1 MYIIS
6 TDLGSTNF
14 KAIILKI
21 HDTLDETSIEL
32 VGKVRIKTTDFALFI
47 YDIID
52 RYDIGIDSIDKI
64 IATGTG
70 SSFLDDKFKGIDII
84 KIDEFNSIAYGGL
97 ILSKCDE
104 AIIVSIGTGTT
115 ILYSNMEETIR
126 LGGTGLGGGTLVG
139 LSNAILTNKLSKCDR
154 IINFNELIDIAKKG
168 NKNNVDL
175 LIGDIN
181 NGNIGNMSK
190 DITAANF
197 AGINKKAKLEDY
209 VAAVLNMILE
219 NIALLIKALYKKG
232 KIVLI
237 GTLVSEVYVKDCLN
251 KISEFTGNTFTFVD
265 DSEYA
270 IAIGAWE
277 YYLLMI
283 RKNY

>member
-14 KAIILKI
+14 KAIILKVW
-21 HDTLDETSIEL
+21 DSLDETNIDL

-47 YDIID
+47 YDIIEKF
-52 RYDIGIDSIDKI
+52 DINIDSIDKI
-64 IATGTG
+64 IVTGTG
-70 SSFLDDKFKGIDII
+70 SSFLNDNFKGIDII

-97 ILSKCDE
+97 ILSKSDE
-104 AIIVSIGTGTT
+104 AMIVSIGTGTT
-115 ILYSNMEETIR
+115 ILYSNMKETIR

-139 LSNAILTNKLSKCDR
+139 LSNVILKNILNISDK
-154 IINFNELIDIAKKG
+154 IINFNELISLAKKG

-197 AGINKKAKLEDY
+197 AGMNKKAKLEDY

-237 GTLVSEVYVKDCLN
+237 GTLVSEEYVKNCLN
-251 KISEFTGNTFTFVD
+251 KISEYTGNTFTFID

-277 YYLLMI
+277 YYLLTI

>member
-32 VGKVRIKTTDFALFI
+32 VGKVRVKTADFALFI
-47 YDIID
+47 SDIIEK
-52 RYDIGIDSIDKI
+52 YGINIDSIDKI
-64 IATGTG
+64 IATGTS
-70 SSFLDDKFKGIDII
+70 SSFLGDKFKGIDII

-97 ILSKCDE
+97 ILSKSDE
-104 AIIVSIGTGTT
+104 AMIVSIGTGTT
-115 ILYSNMEETIR
+115 ILYSNMRETTR

-139 LSNAILTNKLSKCDR
+139 LSNAILIDELDKT
-154 IINFNELIDIAKKG
+154 INFLELIDMAKKG

-181 NGNIGNMSK
+181 SGIILNMSK

-197 AGINKKAKLEDY
+197 AGMYKKANKEDY

-219 NIALLIKALYKKG
+219 NIALLIKALYKG
-232 KIVLI
+232 GRIIII
-237 GTLVSEVYVKDCLN
+237 GTIVSDIYVRNCLN
-251 KISEFTGNTFTFVD
+251 KIAEYTNNKFTFID

-277 YYLLMI
+277 YYLLNI

>member
-14 KAIILKI
+14 KAIILKVW
-21 HDTLDETSIEL
+21 DSLDETNIDL

-47 YDIID
+47 YDIIEKF
-52 RYDIGIDSIDKI
+52 DINIDSIDKI
-64 IATGTG
+64 IVTGTG
-70 SSFLDDKFKGIDII
+70 SSFLSDNFKGIDII

-97 ILSKCDE
+97 ILSKSDE
-104 AIIVSIGTGTT
+104 AMIVSIGTGTT
-115 ILYSNMEETIR
+115 ILYSNMKETIR

-139 LSNAILTNKLSKCDR
+139 LSNVILKNILNVSDK
-154 IINFNELIDIAKKG
+154 IISFNELISLAKKG

-197 AGINKKAKLEDY
+197 AGMNKKAKLEDY

-237 GTLVSEVYVKDCLN
+237 GTLVSEEYVKNCLN
-251 KISEFTGNTFTFVD
+251 KISEYTGNTFTFID

-277 YYLLMI
+277 YYLLTI

>member
-6 TDLGSTNF
+6 ADLGSTNF

-21 HDTLDETSIEL
+21 HETKDETSIEL

-47 YDIID
+47 YDILEK
-52 RYDIGIDSIDKI
+52 YDIDIDSVDKI
-64 IATGTG
+64 IVTGTG

-97 ILSKCDE
+97 ILSKFEE
-104 AIIVSIGTGTT
+104 ATIVSIGTGTT
-115 ILYSNMEETIR
+115 ILYSNMEETKR

-139 LSNAILTNKLSKCDR
+139 LSNAILRNLENKNDKTIS
-154 IINFNELIDIAKKG
+154 FNELIDMAKKG
-168 NKNNVDL
+168 DKNNVDL

-181 NGNIGNMSK
+181 KGSIGNMSK

-197 AGINKKAKLEDY
+197 AGMYKKAKLEDY
-209 VAAVLNMILE
+209 IAAVLNMILE
-219 NIALLIKALYKKG
+219 NIALLIKALHEDT
-232 KIVLI
+232 KIVFI
-237 GTLVSEVYVKDCLN
+237 GTMVSDEYVKKCLN
-251 KISEFTGNTFTFVD
+251 KISEYTGNTFTFVE
-265 DSEYA
+265 DSEFA

-277 YYLLMI
+277 YYLLTI

>member
-32 VGKVRIKTTDFALFI
+32 VGKVRVKTADFALFI
-47 YDIID
+47 SDIIEK
-52 RYDIGIDSIDKI
+52 YGINIDSIDKI
-64 IATGTG
+64 IATGTS
-70 SSFLDDKFKGIDII
+70 SSFLGDKFKGIDII

-97 ILSKCDE
+97 ILSKSDE
-104 AIIVSIGTGTT
+104 AMIVSIGTGTT
-115 ILYSNMEETIR
+115 ILYSNMRETTR

-139 LSNAILTNKLSKCDR
+139 LSNAILTDELDKT
-154 IINFNELIDIAKKG
+154 INFLELIDMAKKG

-181 NGNIGNMSK
+181 SGSILNMSK

-197 AGINKKAKLEDY
+197 AGMYKKANKDDY

-219 NIALLIKALYKKG
+219 NIALLIKALYKG
-232 KIVLI
+232 GRIIII
-237 GTLVSEVYVKDCLN
+237 GTIVSDIYVRKCLN
-251 KISEFTGNTFTFVD
+251 KIAEYTNNKFTFVD

-277 YYLLMI
+277 YYLLNI

>member
-6 TDLGSTNF
+6 TDIGSTNI
-14 KAIILKI
+14 KAIILKVW
-21 HDTLDETSIEL
+21 DSLDETNIDL

-47 YDIID
+47 YDIIEKF
-52 RYDIGIDSIDKI
+52 DINIDSIDKI
-64 IATGTG
+64 IVTGTG
-70 SSFLDDKFKGIDII
+70 SSFLSDNFKGIDII

-97 ILSKCDE
+97 ILSKSDE
-104 AIIVSIGTGTT
+104 AMIVSIGTGTT
-115 ILYSNMEETIR
+115 ILYSNMKETIR

-139 LSNAILTNKLSKCDR
+139 LSNVILKNILNISDK
-154 IINFNELIDIAKKG
+154 IISFNELISLSKKG

-197 AGINKKAKLEDY
+197 AGMNKKAELEDY

-237 GTLVSEVYVKDCLN
+237 GTLVSEEYVKNCLN
-251 KISEFTGNTFTFVD
+251 KISEYTGNTFTFID

-270 IAIGAWE
+270 IAIGA
-277 YYLLMI
+277 
-283 RKNY
+283 

>member
-32 VGKVRIKTTDFALFI
+32 VGKVRVKTADFALFI
-47 YDIID
+47 SDIIEK
-52 RYDIGIDSIDKI
+52 YGINIDSIDKI
-64 IATGTG
+64 IATGTS
-70 SSFLDDKFKGIDII
+70 SSFLGDKFKGIDII

-97 ILSKCDE
+97 ILSKSDE
-104 AIIVSIGTGTT
+104 AMIVSIGTGTT
-115 ILYSNMEETIR
+115 ILYSNMRETTR

-139 LSNAILTNKLSKCDR
+139 LSNAILTDELDKT
-154 IINFNELIDIAKKG
+154 INFIELIDMAKKG

-181 NGNIGNMSK
+181 SGSILNMSK

-197 AGINKKAKLEDY
+197 AGMYKKANKEDY

-219 NIALLIKALYKKG
+219 NIALLIKALYKG
-232 KIVLI
+232 GRIIII
-237 GTLVSEVYVKDCLN
+237 GTIVSDIYVRNCLN
-251 KISEFTGNTFTFVD
+251 KIAEYTNNKFTFVD

-277 YYLLMI
+277 YYLLNI

>member
-6 TDLGSTNF
+6 ADLGSTNF

-32 VGKVRIKTTDFALFI
+32 AGKVRIKTTDFALFI
-47 YDIID
+47 YDIIEK
-52 RYDIGIDSIDKI
+52 YGINIDSIDKI
-64 IATGTG
+64 IVTGTG
-70 SSFLDDKFKGIDII
+70 SSFLDNKFKGVDII

-97 ILSKCDE
+97 ILSKSDE
-104 AIIVSIGTGTT
+104 AMIVSIGTGTT
-115 ILYSNMEETIR
+115 ILYSDMKETKR
-126 LGGTGLGGGTLVG
+126 VGGTGLGGGALVG
-139 LSNAILTNKLSKCDR
+139 LSNAILINSLDR
-154 IINFNELIDIAKKG
+154 INKTISFNELMEIAKKG

-181 NGNIGNMSK
+181 NGSIGNMSK

-197 AGINKKAKLEDY
+197 AAIYKNAKPEDY
-209 VAAVLNMILE
+209 VASVLNMILE
-219 NIALLIKALYKKG
+219 NIALLIKGLYKKG
-232 KIVLI
+232 KIVFI
-237 GTLVSEVYVKDCLN
+237 GTLVSDIYVRECLN
-251 KISEFTGNTFTFVD
+251 KISKYTGNIFTFVD
-265 DSEYA
+265 ASEYA

-277 YYLLMI
+277 YYLLTI

>member
-32 VGKVRIKTTDFALFI
+32 VGKVRVKTVDFALFI
-47 YDIID
+47 SDIIEK
-52 RYDIGIDSIDKI
+52 YGINIDSIDKI
-64 IATGTG
+64 IATGTS
-70 SSFLDDKFKGIDII
+70 SSFLGDKFKGIDII

-97 ILSKCDE
+97 ILSKSDE
-104 AIIVSIGTGTT
+104 AMIVSIGTGTT
-115 ILYSNMEETIR
+115 ILYSNMRETTR

-139 LSNAILTNKLSKCDR
+139 LSNAILIDELDKT
-154 IINFNELIDIAKKG
+154 INFLELIDMAKKG

-181 NGNIGNMSK
+181 SGIILNMSK

-197 AGINKKAKLEDY
+197 AGMYKKANKEDY

-219 NIALLIKALYKKG
+219 NIALLIKALYKG
-232 KIVLI
+232 GRIIII
-237 GTLVSEVYVKDCLN
+237 GTIVSDIYVRNCLN
-251 KISEFTGNTFTFVD
+251 KIAEYTNNKFTFID

-277 YYLLMI
+277 YYLLNI